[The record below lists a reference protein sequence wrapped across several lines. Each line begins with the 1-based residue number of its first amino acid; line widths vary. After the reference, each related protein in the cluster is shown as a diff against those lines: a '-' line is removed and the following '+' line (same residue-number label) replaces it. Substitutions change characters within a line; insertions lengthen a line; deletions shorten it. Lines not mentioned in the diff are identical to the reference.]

1 MVILHIA
8 KIKNNPFSGV
18 CVVVPQHII
27 EQQKMETVGLLN
39 IFDIKIEGIKNQW
52 QYKNQFSLNDLPAPF
67 CKPDL
72 VVFHEVYKA
81 EYLQVA
87 KALIKSN
94 IPYII
99 VPHGCLTKQAQEKKR
114 AKKIIANILFFNRF
128 IKNAVAIQCLSTTE
142 KNNTKRKNEKFV
154 ATNGM
159 ELPETKKTDF
169 LNDGIKFLYIGRLD
183 VYHKGLDLLLEA
195 VSESKKSFIDN
206 KAKLYIYGPDYQGRY
221 AQVQTLILEKG
232 VQDIVEL
239 NKQITGNE
247 KEKEILS
254 ADIFVQTS
262 RFEGMPMGILEALSY
277 GLPCLATKGTTLDSD
292 IKKYDAGWVA
302 ETNAQSIAEQFERII
317 TEKEKLKEKS
327 VNAIKLIKDEF
338 SWDVIARDALNEYKK
353 LV

>member
-27 EQQKMETVGLLN
+27 EQQKIETVGFLN
-39 IFDIKIEGIKNQW
+39 ILDVKIEGVKNQW
-52 QYKNQFSLNDLPAPF
+52 QYKKPFALSDLPAPF

-87 KALIKSN
+87 KVLRKSN

-99 VPHGCLTKQAQEKKR
+99 VPHGCLTKQAQKKKR
-114 AKKIIANILFFNRF
+114 AKKIIANILFFNRL

-142 KNNTKRKNEKFV
+142 KINAKFKEQKFV

-159 ELPETKKTDF
+159 SLPQTVKTDF

-183 VYHKGLDLLLEA
+183 IYHKGLDLLLEA
-195 VSESKKSFIDN
+195 ISVSKKAFVGN
-206 KAKLYIYGPDYQGRY
+206 KAKLYIYGPDYQGWY
-221 AQVQTLILEKG
+221 AQIEDLILEKG
-232 VQDIVEL
+232 LQDIVEL
-239 NKQITGNE
+239 NKQIIGDE
-247 KEKEILS
+247 KEEEILS

-262 RFEGMPMGILEALSY
+262 RFEGMPMGILESLSY
-277 GLPCLATKGTTLDSD
+277 GLPCLVTKGTTLDNC

-302 ETNAQSIAEQFERII
+302 ETNAQSIAEQFEKII
-317 TEKEKLKEKS
+317 KEKEKLKEKS
-327 VNAIKLIKDEF
+327 LNAVKLIKDEF
-338 SWDVIARDALNEYKK
+338 SWEIIARDTLNEYKK